1 MNKVININ
9 FQGRILPIE
18 EMAYETLKQYIE
30 SLRVYFANEEGR
42 DEIINDIECRIA
54 ELCEDR
60 LKKGTVCIAVG
71 DIDLII
77 ASIGRPAD
85 FEAQDGFEASTSQS
99 KQSANQN
106 NDQNNDRNNYQNT
119 SGSNYSNFDSSNNRP
134 KRLYRDE
141 QNKVLGGV
149 CSGIANYF
157 GIEPLIVRILWFFL
171 IGVNILG
178 YLILWIAVPST
189 SIKEVGGVRKRL
201 FRDIDNKVIG
211 GVAAGLS
218 KYFGIQVWIVRIL
231 FLIPFIRFV
240 VNFRHMHLFQFW
252 DAPDF
257 PNFLDITFSPG
268 AVFVYIV
275 LWLVL
280 PEAKTSAD
288 KLEMVGEKVDLNS
301 IKNTI
306 QNDMEGFSKR
316 AQSWGSDLYNRNK
329 GTNHSN
335 QENASNNEGTAT
347 ITNNEN
353 ANKSSENQRSSEK
366 RKGLLYYIGRIIT
379 ICIKGFVYFIL
390 AIVGIS
396 LLAALFGIGAAA
408 TALLPLKNFLI
419 EEGAQTWSV
428 IGAILLFVWVPIIGI
443 VTAVIRKIAGLK
455 KANVWVRSSFWAL
468 WIVGWVML
476 FYFGS
481 SLGNSFS
488 RHNIPVEQSIALT
501 NPKIDY
507 VEITAAPK
515 MKYYENHWFQI
526 EPFQG
531 FADEDTVYVR
541 NLRIRIVQSKTDSF
555 EVKIVKLSNGKTV
568 QNANDLAGKI
578 NFELKQED
586 SLLYLDKGIGINK
599 IDKFR
604 NQHIIMTVAVPI
616 GKRIKITNK
625 GWSQTNVNIN
635 GRGIRTGTIDRIS
648 SDENW
653 YDEWNEPW
661 DNESYQFEKGV
672 EYKMTKEGLISL
684 SPSDADEDRSDDI
697 KKMDDE
703 NIDKEIQLQKL
714 KEEREAIK
722 KDIKKLKEEELQKE
736 KTKVVKVNEFKKD
749 DIGNSN
755 LGKMNQIGKAA
766 GKLSDLQWVLD
777 RFTH

>member
-18 EMAYETLKQYIE
+18 ELAYETLKQYIE

-60 LKKGTVCIAVG
+60 LKKGTVCIAVD
-71 DIDLII
+71 DINLII

-85 FEAQDGFEASTSQS
+85 FEAQDGFEASASQS
-99 KQSANQN
+99 GQSTTQN
-106 NDQNNDRNNYQNT
+106 RSSQSY
-119 SGSNYSNFDSSNNRP
+119 SNYDASGNPPR
-134 KRLYRDE
+134 RLFRDE

-157 GIEPLIVRILWFFL
+157 GLEPLLVRILWFFL

-178 YLILWIAVPST
+178 YIILWIAVPST
-189 SIKEVGGVRKRL
+189 SVKEVGGVRKRL
-201 FRDIDNKVIG
+201 FRDIDNKIIG
-211 GVAAGLS
+211 GVASGLS
-218 KYFGIQVWIVRIL
+218 KYFGIQVWIIRIL

-240 VNFRHMHLFQFW
+240 VNFRHMHLWQFW
-252 DAPDF
+252 DATDF
-257 PNFLDITFSPG
+257 PNLFDITFSPG

-329 GTNHSN
+329 RNT
-335 QENASNNEGTAT
+335 ASNNEAAP
-347 ITNNEN
+347 I
-353 ANKSSENQRSSEK
+353 EK
-366 RKGLLYYIGRIIT
+366 RKGFIYYIGRIIT
-379 ICIKGFVYFIL
+379 LFIKVVVYFIL

-396 LLAALFGIGAAA
+396 LLAALFGIGVAA
-408 TALLPLKNFLI
+408 TALLPLKNFLL
-419 EEGAQTWSV
+419 EEGTQTWSV
-428 IGAILLFVWVPIIGI
+428 FGAILLFVWVPILGI
-443 VTAVIRKIAGLK
+443 VTAIIRKIAGLK
-455 KANVWVRSSFWAL
+455 KANIWVRSSFWAL
-468 WIVGWVML
+468 WVVGWVML

-488 RHNIPVEQSIALT
+488 RHNVPTEQTITLT
-501 NPKIDY
+501 NPKIDFL
-507 VEITAAPK
+507 EITAAPK

-541 NLRIRIVQSKTDSF
+541 NLRIRIVQSLNDSF
-555 EVKIVKLSNGKTV
+555 QVKIVKLSNGKTV
-568 QNANDLAGKI
+568 QNANDLASKI
-578 NFELKQED
+578 NFELTQQD
-586 SLLYLDKGIGINK
+586 SLVYLDKGIGINK
-599 IDKFR
+599 VDKFR
-604 NQHIIMTVAVPI
+604 NQHIIMTISVPI

-635 GRGIRTGTIDRIS
+635 GHGVRMGTIDRIS

-653 YDEWNEPW
+653 YDEWNEPY
-661 DNESYQFEKGV
+661 DNESYSFERGV
-672 EYKMTKEGLISL
+672 EYKMTKSGLEKIKR
-684 SPSDADEDRSDDI
+684 ADE
-697 KKMDDE
+697 
-703 NIDKEIQLQKL
+703 IDSNNEEEQLGGAHPTELQKELKEL
-714 KEEREAIK
+714 KEERLQLQKDLDKRAK
-722 KDIKKLKEEELQKE
+722 KTSNIELEEE
-736 KTKVVKVNEFKKD
+736 KTLNKVN
-749 DIGNSN
+749 
-755 LGKMNQIGKAA
+755 KAA
-766 GKLSDLQWVLD
+766 SKLTDLHWVLD
-777 RFTH
+777 RFSY

>member
-30 SLRVYFANEEGR
+30 SLRSYFANEEGR

-99 KQSANQN
+99 GQSST
-106 NDQNNDRNNYQNT
+106 QNT
-119 SGSNYSNFDSSNNRP
+119 SNRSYSNNESNNTA

-157 GIEPLIVRILWFFL
+157 GIEPLVVRILWFFL
-171 IGVNILG
+171 IGINILA

-189 SIKEVGGVRKRL
+189 SVKVVGGVRKRL

-240 VNFRHMHLFQFW
+240 VNFQHLHLFQFW

-257 PNFLDITFSPG
+257 PNLLDITFSPG

-329 GTNHSN
+329 GTNNSN
-335 QENASNNEGTAT
+335 EANQSNNEGTGT
-347 ITNNEN
+347 TNNQD
-353 ANKSSENQRSSEK
+353 AYSSTEK

-379 ICIKGFVYFIL
+379 LCIKGFVYFIL

-408 TALLPLKNFLI
+408 TALLPLKKFLI
-419 EEGAQTWSV
+419 EDGAQTWSV

-443 VTAVIRKIAGLK
+443 VTAVIRKIAGFK

-488 RHNIPVEQSIALT
+488 RHNLPTEQSIALT
-501 NPKIDY
+501 NPTIDY

-515 MKYYENHWFQI
+515 MKYYENHWYQF
-526 EPFQG
+526 EDFQG
-531 FADEDTVYVR
+531 FSDEDTVYVR
-541 NLRIRIVQSKTDSF
+541 NLRIRIVQSLNDSF
-555 EVKIVKLSNGKTV
+555 QVKIVKLSNGKTV
-568 QNANDLAGKI
+568 QNANELANKI
-578 NFELKQED
+578 NFELTQQD
-586 SLLYLDKGIGINK
+586 SMLYLDKGIGINK

-604 NQHIIMTVAVPI
+604 NQHIIMTIAVPI

-625 GWSQTNVNIN
+625 GWSQTNININ
-635 GRGIRTGTIDRIS
+635 GRGIRTGTIDRITN
-648 SDENW
+648 DENW

-661 DNESYQFEKGV
+661 DNESYPFEKGI
-672 EYKMTKEGLISL
+672 EYKMTKTGLENL
-684 SPSDADEDRSDDI
+684 SPMDADDRSDDS

-703 NIDKEIQLQKL
+703 KLDKEIQLQKL

-722 KDIKKLKEEELQKE
+722 NDIKKLKEEELQKE
-736 KTKVVKVNEFKKD
+736 KTRVVKVNDLKKE

-755 LGKMNQIGKAA
+755 LDKMNKVGKAA
-766 GKLSDLQWVLD
+766 SKLTDLQWILD

>member
-18 EMAYETLKQYIE
+18 EQAYEILKQYIE

-60 LKKGTVCIAVG
+60 LKKGTVCIAAS

-77 ASIGRPAD
+77 TSIGRPAD
-85 FEAQDGFEASTSQS
+85 FEAQDGFE
-99 KQSANQN
+99 QN
-106 NDQNNDRNNYQNT
+106 TYQNT
-119 SGSNYSNFDSSNNRP
+119 SGNNNSNFYRDGNRP

-157 GIEPLIVRILWFFL
+157 VIEPWIVRILWFFL
-171 IGVNILG
+171 IGINILA

-189 SIKEVGGVRKRL
+189 SVKVVGGVRKRL
-201 FRDIDNKVIG
+201 FRDIDKKVIG

-329 GTNHSN
+329 GTNNSN
-335 QENASNNEGTAT
+335 EANASNQST
-347 ITNNEN
+347 EN
-353 ANKSSENQRSSEK
+353 HRSTEK
-366 RKGLLYYIGRIIT
+366 RKGLLYYIGRIFT
-379 ICIKGFVYFIL
+379 LSIKVFVYFIL

-396 LLAALFGIGAAA
+396 LLAALFGIGVAA
-408 TALLPLKNFLI
+408 TALLPLKNFILDD
-419 EEGAQTWSV
+419 GAQTWSV

-443 VTAVIRKIAGLK
+443 VTAVIRKFAGLK
-455 KANVWVRSSFWAL
+455 KANVWVRSSFIAL
-468 WIVGWVML
+468 WVLGWVCI

-488 RHNIPVEQSIALT
+488 RHNLPAEQSIALT
-501 NPKIDY
+501 NPTINY

-515 MKYYENHWFQI
+515 MKYYENNWFQF

-568 QNANDLAGKI
+568 QNANELASKI
-578 NFELKQED
+578 NFELTQQD
-586 SLLYLDKGIGINK
+586 SLVYLDRGIGINK

-604 NQHIIMTVAVPI
+604 NQHIIMTIAVPI

-625 GWSQTNVNIN
+625 GWSQTNININ
-635 GRGIRTGTIDRIS
+635 GRGMRTGTIDRIS

-653 YDEWNEPW
+653 FDEWNEPW
-661 DNESYQFEKGV
+661 DNESYQYERGV
-672 EYKMTKEGLISL
+672 EYKMTKDGLVSL
-684 SPSDADEDRSDDI
+684 SPIEADDDRSDDS
-697 KKMDDE
+697 KKLDNE
-703 NIDKEIQLQKL
+703 NLDKEIQLQKL

-722 KDIKKLKEEELQKE
+722 NDIKKLKEEELQKE
-736 KTKVVKVNEFKKD
+736 KIKVVKVNEFKKD
-749 DIGNSN
+749 DIGSSN
-755 LGKMNQIGKAA
+755 LEKMNQIGKAA

>member
-18 EMAYETLKQYIE
+18 EIAYETLKQYIE

-54 ELCEDR
+54 ELCEER

-85 FEAQDGFEASTSQS
+85 FEAQDGFEASASQS
-99 KQSANQN
+99 GQSTNQN
-106 NDQNNDRNNYQNT
+106 NDQHNDQRTT
-119 SGSNYSNFDSSNNRP
+119 SGNYSNFDSSNNRP

-141 QNKVLGGV
+141 HNKVLGGV

-157 GIEPLIVRILWFFL
+157 GIEPLVVRILWFFL

-189 SIKEVGGVRKRL
+189 SVKVVGGVRKRL
-201 FRDIDNKVIG
+201 FRDIDNKIIG
-211 GVAAGLS
+211 GVCAGLS

-240 VNFRHMHLFQFW
+240 VNFQHLHLFQFW

-257 PNFLDITFSPG
+257 PNLLDITFSPG

-316 AQSWGSDLYNRNK
+316 AQSWGSDIYNRNK

-335 QENASNNEGTAT
+335 EANKSNNEGTAT
-347 ITNNEN
+347 TNNED
-353 ANKSSENQRSSEK
+353 ANRSTEK

-379 ICIKGFVYFIL
+379 LCIKGFVYFIL

-408 TALLPLKNFLI
+408 TALLPLRKFLL
-419 EEGAQTWSV
+419 EDGTQTWSV

-443 VTAVIRKIAGLK
+443 VTAVIRKIAGFK

-488 RHNIPVEQSIALT
+488 RHNIPTEQSIALT

-507 VEITAAPK
+507 LEITAAPK
-515 MKYYENHWFQI
+515 MKYYENHWFQMT
-526 EPFQG
+526 PFEG
-531 FADEDTVYVR
+531 YYDEDTVYVR
-541 NLRIRIVQSKTDSF
+541 NLKIRIVASKTDSF
-555 EVKIVKLSNGKTV
+555 QVKVVRLSNGKTT
-568 QNANDLAGKI
+568 QNANELANKI
-578 NFELKQED
+578 NFELNQQD
-586 SLLYLDKGIGINK
+586 SLVYLDKGIGINK
-599 IDKFR
+599 TDKFR
-604 NQHIIMTVAVPI
+604 NQHIIMTIAVPI
-616 GKRIKITNK
+616 GKRIKIANK
-625 GWSQTNVNIN
+625 GWSQTNIN
-635 GRGIRTGTIDRIS
+635 GRGIRTGTIERIS
-648 SDENW
+648 SDDNW
-653 YDEWNEPW
+653 YDEWNESW
-661 DNESYQFEKGV
+661 DNESYSFERGV
-672 EYKMTKEGLISL
+672 EYKMTSTGLEKIKRATDEEELDKKDELNSDQPSPIQKELN
-684 SPSDADEDRSDDI
+684 E
-697 KKMDDE
+697 
-703 NIDKEIQLQKL
+703 L
-714 KEEREAIK
+714 KEERK
-722 KDIKKLKEEELQKE
+722 KLQKE
-736 KTKVVKVNEFKKD
+736 VERVAKKGSTIEVEED
-749 DIGNSN
+749 
-755 LGKMNQIGKAA
+755 KAA
-766 GKLSDLQWVLD
+766 KKVSRAASKFSDWHWVLD
-777 RFTH
+777 RFTY

>member
-18 EMAYETLKQYIE
+18 EQAYEILKQYIE

-60 LKKGTVCIAVG
+60 LKKGTVCIAAN

-77 ASIGRPAD
+77 TSIGRPAD
-85 FEAQDGFEASTSQS
+85 FEAQDGFEQSTAAT
-99 KQSANQN
+99 ANNSNDGRQQN
-106 NDQNNDRNNYQNT
+106 AQQNT
-119 SGSNYSNFDSSNNRP
+119 SGNNNSNFYRDGNRP

-157 GIEPLIVRILWFFL
+157 VIEPWVVRILWFFL
-171 IGVNILG
+171 IGINILA

-189 SIKEVGGVRKRL
+189 SVKVVGGVRKRL
-201 FRDIDNKVIG
+201 FRDIDNKIIG

-240 VNFRHMHLFQFW
+240 ANFRHMHLFQFW

-257 PNFLDITFSPG
+257 PNLLDITFSPG

-329 GTNHSN
+329 GTNNMNESN
-335 QENASNNEGTAT
+335 DSHE
-347 ITNNEN
+347 
-353 ANKSSENQRSSEK
+353 SSENHRSTEN

-379 ICIKGFVYFIL
+379 LCIKGFVYFIL

-419 EEGAQTWSV
+419 EDGAQTWSV

-455 KANVWVRSSFWAL
+455 KANVWVRSSFIAL
-468 WIVGWVML
+468 WVLGWVCI

-488 RHNIPVEQSIALT
+488 RHNAPAEQSVALT
-501 NPKIDY
+501 NPTINY

-515 MKYYENHWFQI
+515 MKYYENHWYQF
-526 EPFQG
+526 EDFQG
-531 FADEDTVYVR
+531 FSDEDTVYVR

-568 QNANDLAGKI
+568 QNANELASKI
-578 NFELKQED
+578 NFELTQQD
-586 SLLYLDKGIGINK
+586 SMLYLDKGIGINK

-604 NQHIIMTVAVPI
+604 NQHIIMTIAVPI

-625 GWSQTNVNIN
+625 GWSQTNININ
-635 GRGIRTGTIDRIS
+635 GRGIRTGTIDRITN
-648 SDENW
+648 DENW

-661 DNESYQFEKGV
+661 DNESYQFEKGI
-672 EYKMTKEGLISL
+672 EYKMTKTGLESV
-684 SPSDADEDRSDDI
+684 SPRDIDEDRSDDI
-697 KKMDDE
+697 KKMDNE
-703 NIDKEIQLQKL
+703 NLDKEIQLQKL

-722 KDIKKLKEEELQKE
+722 NDIKKLKEEELQKD
-736 KTKVVKVNEFKKD
+736 KIKVVKVNGLKKD

-755 LGKMNQIGKAA
+755 LEKMNKIGKAA

>member
-18 EMAYETLKQYIE
+18 EQAYEILKQYIE

-60 LKKGTVCIAVG
+60 LKKGTVCIAAN

-77 ASIGRPAD
+77 TSIGRPAD
-85 FEAQDGFEASTSQS
+85 FEAQDGFEQSTAATAHNSNDGRQ
-99 KQSANQN
+99 QN
-106 NDQNNDRNNYQNT
+106 AQQNT
-119 SGSNYSNFDSSNNRP
+119 NGNNNSNFYREGNRP

-157 GIEPLIVRILWFFL
+157 VIEPWIVRILWIFL
-171 IGVNILG
+171 IGVNILA

-189 SIKEVGGVRKRL
+189 SVKEVGGVRKRL
-201 FRDIDNKVIG
+201 FRDIDKKIIG

-240 VNFRHMHLFQFW
+240 ANFRHMHLFQFW

-268 AVFVYIV
+268 AVFIYIV

-329 GTNHSN
+329 GTNNSN
-335 QENASNNEGTAT
+335 ESNETNNEGTAT
-347 ITNNEN
+347 THNEE
-353 ANKSSENQRSSEK
+353 ANKSSENNRSSEK

-379 ICIKGFVYFIL
+379 LCIKGFVYFIL

-396 LLAALFGIGAAA
+396 LLAALFGIGVAA
-408 TALLPLKNFLI
+408 TALLPLKNFILDD
-419 EEGAQTWSV
+419 GAQTWSV

-488 RHNIPVEQSIALT
+488 RHNAPVEQSIALT

-507 VEITAAPK
+507 LEITAAPK
-515 MKYYENHWFQI
+515 MKYYENHWYQF
-526 EPFQG
+526 EDFQG
-531 FADEDTVYVR
+531 FSDEDTVYVR
-541 NLRIRIVQSKTDSF
+541 NLRIRIVQSLNDSF
-555 EVKIVKLSNGKTV
+555 QVKIVKLSNGKTV
-568 QNANDLAGKI
+568 QNANELANKI
-578 NFELKQED
+578 NFELTQQD
-586 SLLYLDKGIGINK
+586 SMLYLDKGIGINK

-604 NQHIIMTVAVPI
+604 NQHIIMTIAVPI

-625 GWSQTNVNIN
+625 GWSQTNININ
-635 GRGIRTGTIDRIS
+635 GRGIRTGTIDRITN
-648 SDENW
+648 DENW

-672 EYKMTKEGLISL
+672 EYKMTKTGLESV
-684 SPSDADEDRSDDI
+684 SPMDANNRSDDI

-703 NIDKEIQLQKL
+703 NLDKEIQLQKL

-722 KDIKKLKEEELQKE
+722 NDIKKLKEEELQKD
-736 KTKVVKVNEFKKD
+736 KIKVVKVNEFKKD
-749 DIGNSN
+749 NIGGSN
-755 LGKMNQIGKAA
+755 IEKMNKIGKTA

>member
-18 EMAYETLKQYIE
+18 ELAYEMLKQYIE
-30 SLRVYFANEEGR
+30 SLRSYFANEEGR

-54 ELCEDR
+54 ELCEER

-85 FEAQDGFEASTSQS
+85 FEAQDGFEATTSSFQQNGDQSRSSST
-99 KQSANQN
+99 
-106 NDQNNDRNNYQNT
+106 YT
-119 SGSNYSNFDSSNNRP
+119 SFDTTSNRP

-157 GIEPLIVRILWFFL
+157 GVEPLIVRILWFFL

-189 SIKEVGGVRKRL
+189 SVKVVGGVRKRL
-201 FRDIDNKVIG
+201 FRDIDNKIIG

-240 VNFRHMHLFQFW
+240 VNFKHMHLFQFW

-257 PNFLDITFSPG
+257 PNLLDITFSPG

-335 QENASNNEGTAT
+335 EANDSNETNNEGTART
-347 ITNNEN
+347 H
-353 ANKSSENQRSSEK
+353 NQDAYRSTEK
-366 RKGLLYYIGRIIT
+366 RKGFLYFIGRIIT
-379 ICIKGFVYFIL
+379 LCIKGFVYFIL

-396 LLAALFGIGAAA
+396 LLAALFGLGAAA
-408 TALLPLKNFLI
+408 TALLPLRKFLL
-419 EEGAQTWSV
+419 EDGAQTWSV

-443 VTAVIRKIAGLK
+443 VTAVIRKIAGFK
-455 KANVWVRSSFWAL
+455 KANIWVRSSFWAL

-476 FYFGS
+476 FYFGT

-488 RHNIPVEQSIALT
+488 RHNVPEEKSIALA
-501 NPKIDY
+501 NPKVDY
-507 VEITAAPK
+507 LEITAAPK

-526 EPFQG
+526 TPFEG
-531 FADEDTVYVR
+531 YYDEDTVFIR
-541 NLRIRIVQSKTDSF
+541 NLKIRIVASKTDSF
-555 EVKIVKLSNGKTV
+555 QVQVVKLSNGKTI
-568 QNANDLAGKI
+568 QNANELANKI
-578 NFELKQED
+578 NFELTQQD
-586 SLLYLDKGIGINK
+586 SLVYLDKGIGINK

-604 NQHIIMTVAVPI
+604 NQHIIMTIAVPL
-616 GKRIKITNK
+616 GKRFKIANK
-625 GWSQTNVNIN
+625 GWSQTNININ
-635 GRGIRTGTIDRIS
+635 GRGLRTGTIDRIS
-648 SDENW
+648 SDDNW
-653 YDEWNEPW
+653 YDEWNESW
-661 DNESYQFEKGV
+661 DKESYSFERGV
-672 EYKMTKEGLISL
+672 ENKMTSTGLEKIKRATDEEEQDQKEDLN
-684 SPSDADEDRSDDI
+684 SDRPTQI
-697 KKMDDE
+697 Q
-703 NIDKEIQLQKL
+703 KELNDL
-714 KEEREAIK
+714 KEERK
-722 KDIKKLKEEELQKE
+722 KLQKE
-736 KTKVVKVNEFKKD
+736 VERASKKGSNIEAEGDRAAKKV
-749 DIGNSN
+749 S
-755 LGKMNQIGKAA
+755 KAA
-766 GKLSDLQWVLD
+766 SKLSDWHWVLD
-777 RFTH
+777 RFTY

>member
-18 EMAYETLKQYIE
+18 EIAYETLKQYID
-30 SLRVYFANEEGR
+30 SLRSYFANEEGR

-77 ASIGRPAD
+77 TSIGRPAD
-85 FEAQDGFEASTSQS
+85 FEAQDGFEASSSQS
-99 KQSANQN
+99 QQSTHQT
-106 NDQNNDRNNYQNT
+106 NDQNT
-119 SGSNYSNFDSSNNRP
+119 SNQSYSNFESTDHRSR
-134 KRLYRDE
+134 RLYRDE

-211 GVAAGLS
+211 GVCAGLS

-240 VNFRHMHLFQFW
+240 VNFRHMHLWQFW
-252 DAPDF
+252 DVPDF
-257 PNFLDITFSPG
+257 PNLLDITFSPG

-316 AQSWGSDLYNRNK
+316 AQSWGSDLYNRKK
-329 GTNHSN
+329 GKNHSN
-335 QENASNNEGTAT
+335 EANKSNNEGTAT
-347 ITNNEN
+347 TNNED
-353 ANKSSENQRSSEK
+353 AFRSTEK

-379 ICIKGFVYFIL
+379 LCIKGFVYFIL

-396 LLAALFGIGAAA
+396 LLAALFGLGVAA

-419 EEGAQTWSV
+419 EDGAQTWSV
-428 IGAILLFVWVPIIGI
+428 IGAILLFVWVPIIAI
-443 VTAVIRKIAGLK
+443 VTAVIRKIAGFK
-455 KANVWVRSSFWAL
+455 KANIWVRSSFWAL
-468 WIVGWVML
+468 WILGWIML
-476 FYFGS
+476 FFFGS

-488 RHNIPVEQSIALT
+488 RHNVPAEQSIALT
-501 NPKIDY
+501 NPKVDY
-507 VEITAAPK
+507 LEITAAPK

-531 FADEDTVYVR
+531 FSDEDTVYVR

-568 QNANDLAGKI
+568 QNASELANKI
-578 NFELKQED
+578 NFELTQKD
-586 SLLYLDKGIGINK
+586 SLLYLDKGIGINRK
-599 IDKFR
+599 DKFR
-604 NQHIIMTVAVPI
+604 NQHIIMTIAVPI

-625 GWSQTNVNIN
+625 GWSQTNINMN
-635 GRGIRTGTIDRIS
+635 GRGIRMGTIDRIS

-653 YDEWNEPW
+653 YDEWNEPY
-661 DNESYQFEKGV
+661 DNESYSFERGI
-672 EYKMTKEGLISL
+672 EYKMTKTGLEKIKR
-684 SPSDADEDRSDDI
+684 ADDSDDKTDHLDTDQPNEL
-697 KKMDDE
+697 KKE
-703 NIDKEIQLQKL
+703 LRAL
-714 KEEREAIK
+714 KEER
-722 KDIKKLKEEELQKE
+722 LQLQKE
-736 KTKVVKVNEFKKD
+736 VEKAAKQSSKIDLEEGKTLNKVN
-749 DIGNSN
+749 
-755 LGKMNQIGKAA
+755 KAA
-766 GKLSDLQWVLD
+766 TQLTDLHWVID

>member
-18 EMAYETLKQYIE
+18 ELAYEMLKQYIE
-30 SLRVYFANEEGR
+30 SLRIYFANEEGR

-60 LKKGTVCIAVG
+60 LKKGTVCITAQ
-71 DIDLII
+71 DMNLII

-85 FEAQDGFEASTSQS
+85 FEALDGFEQST
-99 KQSANQN
+99 A
-106 NDQNNDRNNYQNT
+106 
-119 SGSNYSNFDSSNNRP
+119 SSNNINNANDGRQQNTNDAKGFNDGNHQ

-157 GIEPLIVRILWFFL
+157 GIEPLVVRILWFFL

-189 SIKEVGGVRKRL
+189 SVKEVGGVRKRL

-240 VNFRHMHLFQFW
+240 VNFRHLHLWQFW
-252 DAPDF
+252 DSPDF
-257 PNFLDITFSPG
+257 PNLLDITFSPG

-288 KLEMVGEKVDLNS
+288 KLEMVGEKVDINS

-316 AQSWGSDLYNRNK
+316 AQAWGSDIYNRNK
-329 GTNHSN
+329 GNTDATNQSVQTTSN
-335 QENASNNEGTAT
+335 YASTST
-347 ITNNEN
+347 ST
-353 ANKSSENQRSSEK
+353 EK
-366 RKGLLYYIGRIIT
+366 TKGFIYYIGRIIT
-379 ICIKGFVYFIL
+379 LCIKGFVYFIL

-408 TALLPLKNFLI
+408 TALLPLKRFLL

-428 IGAILLFVWVPIIGI
+428 IGAILLFIWVPIIGI
-443 VTAVIRKIAGLK
+443 VTAVIRKIAGFK
-455 KANVWVRSSFWAL
+455 KANIWVRSSFWAL

-488 RHNIPVEQSIALT
+488 RHNVPVEKSIALT
-501 NPKIDY
+501 NPTIDFL
-507 VEITAAPK
+507 EITAAPK
-515 MKYYENHWFQI
+515 MKYYDNHWFEI
-526 EPFQG
+526 TPFEG
-531 FADEDTVYVR
+531 YYDADTVFVR
-541 NLRIRIVQSKTDSF
+541 NLRIRIVPSKTDSF
-555 EVKIVKLSNGKTV
+555 QVKVVKLSNGKTI
-568 QNANDLAGKI
+568 QSANELASKI
-578 NFELKQED
+578 NFDITQQD

-604 NQHIIMTVAVPI
+604 NQHVIMTIAVPI
-616 GKRIKITNK
+616 GKRIKVANK
-625 GWSQTNVNIN
+625 GWTQTNVNIN
-635 GRGIRTGTIDRIS
+635 GRGIRMGTIDRIS
-648 SDENW
+648 SDGNW

-661 DNESYQFEKGV
+661 DNESYQFERGV
-672 EYKMTKEGLISL
+672 EYKMTNTGLEKIKRASDVYNTEPDDLIDTDHPSEMQKEL
-684 SPSDADEDRSDDI
+684 
-697 KKMDDE
+697 
-703 NIDKEIQLQKL
+703 KEL
-714 KEEREAIK
+714 KEER
-722 KDIKKLKEEELQKE
+722 LQLQKE
-736 KTKVVKVNEFKKD
+736 IDKTTKKTGSINLDDPNTINKVN
-749 DIGNSN
+749 
-755 LGKMNQIGKAA
+755 KAA
-766 GKLSDLQWVLD
+766 SKFADLHWVLD
-777 RFTH
+777 RFTY

>member
-18 EMAYETLKQYIE
+18 EQAYEILKQYIE

-60 LKKGTVCIAVG
+60 LKKGTVCIAAN

-77 ASIGRPAD
+77 TSIGRPAD
-85 FEAQDGFEASTSQS
+85 FEAQDGFEQSTAAT
-99 KQSANQN
+99 ANNSNDGRQQN
-106 NDQNNDRNNYQNT
+106 AQQNT
-119 SGSNYSNFDSSNNRP
+119 SGNNSSNFYRDGNRP

-157 GIEPLIVRILWFFL
+157 VIEPWVVRILWFFL
-171 IGVNILG
+171 IGINILA

-189 SIKEVGGVRKRL
+189 SVKVVGGVRKRL
-201 FRDIDNKVIG
+201 FRDIDNKIIG

-240 VNFRHMHLFQFW
+240 ANFRHMHLFQFW

-257 PNFLDITFSPG
+257 PNLLDITFSPG

-329 GTNHSN
+329 GTNNMNESN
-335 QENASNNEGTAT
+335 DSHE
-347 ITNNEN
+347 
-353 ANKSSENQRSSEK
+353 SSENHRSTEN

-379 ICIKGFVYFIL
+379 LCIKGFVYFIL

-419 EEGAQTWSV
+419 EDGAQTWSV

-455 KANVWVRSSFWAL
+455 KANVWVRSSFIAL
-468 WIVGWVML
+468 WVLGWVCI

-488 RHNIPVEQSIALT
+488 RHNAPAEQSVALT
-501 NPKIDY
+501 NPTINY

-515 MKYYENHWFQI
+515 MKYYENHWYQF
-526 EPFQG
+526 EDFQG
-531 FADEDTVYVR
+531 FSDEDTVYVR

-568 QNANDLAGKI
+568 QNANELASKI
-578 NFELKQED
+578 NFELTQQD
-586 SLLYLDKGIGINK
+586 SMLYLDKGIGINK

-604 NQHIIMTVAVPI
+604 NQHIIMTIAVPI

-625 GWSQTNVNIN
+625 GWSQTNININ
-635 GRGIRTGTIDRIS
+635 GRGIRTGTIDRITN
-648 SDENW
+648 DENW

-661 DNESYQFEKGV
+661 DNESYQFEKGI
-672 EYKMTKEGLISL
+672 EYKMTKTGLESV
-684 SPSDADEDRSDDI
+684 SPRDIDEDRSDDI
-697 KKMDDE
+697 KKMDNE
-703 NIDKEIQLQKL
+703 NLDKEIQLQKL

-722 KDIKKLKEEELQKE
+722 NDIKKLKEEELQKD
-736 KTKVVKVNEFKKD
+736 KIKVVKVNGLKKD

-755 LGKMNQIGKAA
+755 LEKMNKIGKAA